1 LREGQEAI
9 RAELA
14 PRSRAR
20 EDRRLHRSTKRRGG
34 GRSTVFGSVGVT
46 NPLGGKA
53 MNAEQ
58 REAYWRRNLLYIAV
72 LLSIW
77 AAVSYGASILLADV
91 LDRVVIEGFPLGF
104 WFANQGSI
112 LTFVV
117 LIFVYVKLMN
127 SLDRKFGV
135 YER

>member
-1 LREGQEAI
+1 MN
-9 RAELA
+9 
-14 PRSRAR
+14 
-20 EDRRLHRSTKRRGG
+20 EDQKS
-34 GRSTVFGSVGVT
+34 
-46 NPLGGKA
+46 
-53 MNAEQ
+53 
-58 REAYWRRNLLYIAV
+58 AYWRRNLVYIAV

-77 AAVSYGASILLADV
+77 AAVSYGASVIFADA
-91 LDRVVIEGFPLGF
+91 LDAITIEGFPLGF

-127 SLDRKFGV
+127 DLDRKFGV